1 MAELPA
7 IPLWTDA
14 YLADTRHLTT
24 LEHGAYLLLLM
35 ETWRRKDTALPPD
48 DGLWSRLAGVDL
60 RTWKRIKPTIRAFFT
75 ERDDGYFEQRRLVDE
90 KQFVM
95 ARRDRLSAA
104 AKARHRPQPLK
115 LNDKVSTDAG
125 KRTCI
130 NACTERVPTP
140 TPIEVSTPPR
150 VPPHKK
156 VAENAEPEPKRRR
169 SRNGTRIPEDWQLS
183 DAGREFMRDRGF
195 EDGFIEEEAGKFY
208 DHYTAAAGA
217 KGLKLDWR
225 SAWQSWVRKIP
236 DFKPRDRDSAADR
249 QSNVLGALRKVVTAR
264 ATGAGQRPGGGNGAG
279 SPDAGTLDGPRS
291 IESGLAGSPVD
302 DAVGGLPGGAGALPS
317 A

>member
-35 ETWRRKDTALPPD
+35 ETWRRKDTALPD
-48 DGLWSRLAGVDL
+48 DDALWARLAGVDL

-75 ERDDGYFEQRRLVDE
+75 ERDDGYFEQRRLVYE

-115 LNDKVSTDAG
+115 SNDKVSTDAG

-140 TPIEVSTPPR
+140 TPTSIEEPPSR
-150 VPPHKK
+150 APPQEE
-156 VAENAEPEPKRRR
+156 APDEPEKR
-169 SRNGTRIPEDWQLS
+169 SRGTRIPEDWQLT
-183 DAGREFMRDRGF
+183 DADRSHGRSKGLG
-195 EDGFIEEEAGKFY
+195 EDDIEHE
-208 DHYTAAAGA
+208 AAGFRDHHTA
-217 KGLKLDWR
+217 KGTISKDW
-225 SAWQSWVRKIP
+225 AASWRTWVWRRP
-236 DFKPRDRDSAADR
+236 QFKPPDRHSAADR
-249 QSNVLGALRKVVTAR
+249 QSNSHRALSKVVTSR
-264 ATGAGQRPGGGNGAG
+264 AAGAGQRPGGGNGAG

-291 IESGLAGSPVD
+291 IEGGLAGEPLD
-302 DAVGGLPGGAGALPS
+302 DDVGGLFGGAGKLPS